1 MGTGRRKKAIARII
15 LRQGSG
21 NIRINGRP
29 MDEYFPL
36 ESAKVTLR
44 QPLLAT
50 ETADKFDVLINASG
64 GGYTGQAGAAR
75 LGIARALCEFN
86 SELRGKLK
94 QLGYLTRD
102 PRQHERKKYGRPG
115 ARKRFQF
122 SKR

>member
-1 MGTGRRKKAIARII
+1 MARVYLRPGKGTITV
-15 LRQGSG
+15 
-21 NIRINGRP
+21 NGRSFE
-29 MDEYFPL
+29 DYFML
-36 ESAKVTLR
+36 ESSRAIIR

-50 ETADKFDVLINASG
+50 ELSDKFDVLINANG
-64 GGYTGQAGAAR
+64 GGYTGQAGAVR
-75 LGIARALCEFN
+75 MGIARALCEFN

-94 QLGYLTRD
+94 QLGYLRRD